1 MPLNLYQLNV
11 TSNDPQ
17 GASFMDSTSPS
28 YLVLELQ
35 DLKATVRGQS
45 LQKTWISLL
54 GLTGIWV
61 GGLAWTVI
69 SGTQASIQGDQTV
82 ATGTGYIIVGNR
94 VQAFVTA
101 GTIYGT
107 ITAAVA
113 GGGITTVTVT
123 WDAGAALDSG
133 LTDIRQALDLS
144 KVITSAPN
152 NYAVITN
159 GGAGSAFTGAISPV
173 ILSYVQAA
181 EYRVRWTQA
190 SQGNDTIALN
200 GLAALTVKKI
210 AGGALV
216 NLAAGD
222 IPAGTV
228 SDLIYDST
236 GPTLILVGYATD
248 PATNLVTIYDRS
260 IGNPAVDVVNTA
272 AETTIYSKSI
282 PGNTIGIDGAL
293 RILVEGDY
301 LNNTGGAGTVQ
312 VKFKFGGT
320 TVLDTGALGFGG
332 SANRTPITF
341 DVLLGNLGVTNAQRV
356 RGRIDAYATPVT
368 NGMFATTSFT
378 AGIGQYAG
386 LAIDT
391 TTAQTLQITVTLG
404 SANALLEYRSFQVY
418 VMQIPA

>member
-1 MPLNLYQLNV
+1 MPLQTFQINV

-17 GASFMDSTSPS
+17 GSNFMDSTAGPT
-28 YLVLELQ
+28 YLVTELQ
-35 DLKATVRGQS
+35 DIKSVVRGQS

-159 GGAGSAFTGAISPV
+159 GGSGSAFTGAISPI

-210 AGGALV
+210 SAGALV

-228 SDLIYDST
+228 SDLIYDSA
-236 GPTLILVGYATD
+236 GPTLILVGYQT
-248 PATNLVTIYDRS
+248 TIPIFDRS
-260 IGNPAVDVVNTA
+260 IGNPTVDVVNTA
-272 AETTIYSKSI
+272 TETSIYSKSV

-293 RILVEGDY
+293 RITVEGDL
-301 LNNTGGAGTVQ
+301 LNNTGGTATLE
-312 VKFKFGGT
+312 VKVKFGGT
-320 TVLDTGALGFGG
+320 TVLDTAAISYGAG
-332 SANRTPITF
+332 ANRMPVTLQ
-341 DVLLGNLGVTNAQRV
+341 VLIGNLGATNAQRV
-356 RGRIDAYATPVT
+356 RGLMFAYGTGVGIT
-368 NGMFATTSFT
+368 NGLMLLT
-378 AGIGQYAG
+378 APYTLIGQYAG

-391 TTAQTLQITVTLG
+391 TLAQTLQVTVTLG
-404 SANALLEYRSFQVY
+404 SASANLEYRSFQVY
-418 VMQIPA
+418 VEQVPA